1 MGTSKGFLMTILIVD
16 DSNAIRTKLSRF
28 VTELGHKVVGQAA
41 TGKEAIE
48 EYEKKKPEL
57 VTMDIVMP
65 EMDGLT
71 ALAEILKKYPGARIV
86 MVTSA
91 ATKTNMIEA
100 KEKGAVGFVVKPLV
114 KENVAEALLKVERQL
129 KDGQAA

>member
-1 MGTSKGFLMTILIVD
+1 MTILIVD